1 MRSQKDRSRSF
12 SSCFADAASLCTKTK
27 LGSSCVRRI
36 ILHACSVS
44 FADCWLARRRQSW
57 KSTLC
62 RHSTTLIH
70 SQSSYPDQRVVS
82 SLFSALDLLLWLFQE
97 MQLQSTCECDTSSTF
112 NNVVLQSP
120 PRLVVVLWFALLS
133 DKSLMCLHVLVILWT
148 VLLVLI
154 LIPVPKQLIT
164 KVLVRITPHQTHGD
178 NFVNS

>member
-1 MRSQKDRSRSF
+1 MFRGCSISVY
-12 SSCFADAASLCTKTK
+12 TKTK
-27 LGSSCVRRI
+27 LGSSCVWRLV
-36 ILHACSVS
+36 LHLQTVDWHGAVS
-44 FADCWLARRRQSW
+44 RQ
-57 KSTLC
+57 TLC

>member
-1 MRSQKDRSRSF
+1 MRSRKDRSRSF
-12 SSCFADAASLCTKTK
+12 SSCFADAASLCTKRN
-27 LGSSCVRRI
+27 SVQ
-36 ILHACSVS
+36 AVFDVS
-44 FADCWLARRRQSW
+44 FCMQCLI
-57 KSTLC
+57 C
-62 RHSTTLIH
+62 RLLTGTAPSVVEVDAMQTLIH